1 MIIISR
7 HLKYFFISFLIL
19 LSACAVNPVTG
30 KQELMLVS
38 ENQEKKIGKQAAPS
52 MKWEFG
58 GRYHDP
64 ALETYLSAIVNRIWQ
79 RSERPH
85 LPVTFY
91 IQNTSIP
98 NAFALPGHVAIT
110 RGLLS
115 DLDNEAQFAAIIGHE
130 TGHVMA
136 RHTAQR
142 LSRITMQQMGLA
154 IGGVVLEG
162 TGGADILLTAGS
174 IGSQLYLL
182 KYSREQEIQA
192 DRLGVKYMALLG
204 YDPHEA
210 LDAHEVLG
218 KSVETYMERIGGKR
232 SEDTF
237 MSNLLST
244 HPRKKVRL
252 NEIQDMIEDLP
263 GYSLKGDGV
272 FRDRFHEK
280 IKKIKQTNKV
290 YLIYDEA
297 EKFYKEKKY
306 TAAEQRLDKAISLNS
321 SQAPFYNLLGFVKA
335 QQVNYQGAERLFRK
349 ALSIDSEFQPSVY
362 GLGLV
367 FFLREQ
373 YKSAIPHLKKSLNLY
388 PDHTASHLALGKS
401 YFILKQYRQAMP
413 YLSTVSQVLG
423 KHPEIHGLMGI
434 CYEKIEEKGL
444 AVKEYRY
451 QLQVAPQNELGLHAR
466 ERLAV
471 LEPTFEN

>member
-1 MIIISR
+1 
-7 HLKYFFISFLIL
+7 
-19 LSACAVNPVTG
+19 
-30 KQELMLVS
+30 
-38 ENQEKKIGKQAAPS
+38 
-52 MKWEFG
+52 
-58 GRYHDP
+58 
-64 ALETYLSAIVNRIWQ
+64 
-79 RSERPH
+79 
-85 LPVTFY
+85 
-91 IQNTSIP
+91 
-98 NAFALPGHVAIT
+98 
-110 RGLLS
+110 
-115 DLDNEAQFAAIIGHE
+115 
-130 TGHVMA
+130 
-136 RHTAQR
+136 
-142 LSRITMQQMGLA
+142 
-154 IGGVVLEG
+154 
-162 TGGADILLTAGS
+162 
-174 IGSQLYLL
+174 
-182 KYSREQEIQA
+182 
-192 DRLGVKYMALLG
+192 MALLG